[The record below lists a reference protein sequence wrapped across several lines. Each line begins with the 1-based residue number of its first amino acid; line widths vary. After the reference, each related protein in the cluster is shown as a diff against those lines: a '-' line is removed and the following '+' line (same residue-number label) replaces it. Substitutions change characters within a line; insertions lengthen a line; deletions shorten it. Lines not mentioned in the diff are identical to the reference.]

1 MLKRISVEHL
11 RTGMFIQELC
21 GSWME
26 HPFWRTAFVL
36 KDPGDITR
44 IRESGIKEVWID
56 THKGLDVPVGQAK
69 EESDTVVEQQL
80 EAVASSAPPIH
91 ERASLAQEMDRA
103 RKVCNKSKEAVAT
116 MFQEARMG
124 KALDADEA
132 LPLVEEISSSIMR
145 NPGALLSLARLK
157 NKDEYTYMHSVAV
170 CALMVA
176 LARQLG
182 LDDVQTKQAG
192 LAGML
197 HDVGKMMIPSEILD
211 KPGKLTDEEFAIIK
225 SHPEEGHKLLLE
237 GKNVSEAALDVCIH
251 HHEKT
256 DGSGYPHKLKADQIS
271 LFAKMGAVCD
281 VYDAITSNRPYKAG
295 WDPAESLKKMAE
307 WSKGHF
313 DEKVFQAFVKSVGIY
328 PTGSLIRLESGRLG
342 VVVDQS
348 EKSLL
353 APVVRVF
360 FSTKSGVY
368 IKPELIDLSRP
379 GTNDKI
385 VAREDAE
392 KWGIKNVENMWLS
405 VATA

>member
-1 MLKRISVEHL
+1 MLKRIGVEHL

-26 HPFWRTAFVL
+26 HPFWRTAFL
-36 KDPGDITR
+36 LTDAADITR

-56 THKGLDVPVGQAK
+56 THKGLDIPEGKAK
-69 EESDTVVEQQL
+69 EDSDLQVEQEL
-80 EAVASSAPPIH
+80 TEVASSAPKPV
-91 ERASLAQEMDRA
+91 ERASFAQEMDRA
-103 RKVCNKSKEAVAT
+103 RKICDKSKEAVAS

-170 CALMVA
+170 CALMIA
-176 LARQLG
+176 LAKQMG
-182 LDDVQTKQAG
+182 LDEAQTRQAG

-211 KPGKLTDEEFAIIK
+211 KPGKLTDEEFFIIK

-237 GKNVSEAALDVCIH
+237 GKNVNEVALDVCIH

-256 DGSGYPHKLKADQIS
+256 DGSGYPHKLKSDQITM
-271 LFAKMGAVCD
+271 FAKMGAVCD

-307 WSKGHF
+307 WCKGHF
-313 DEKVFQAFVKSVGIY
+313 DEKIFQSFVKSVGIY
-328 PTGSLIRLESGRLG
+328 PTGSLVRLESGRLA
-342 VVVDQS
+342 VVVDQGD
-348 EKSLL
+348 KSLL
-353 APVVRVF
+353 TPHVRVF

-368 IKPELIDLSRP
+368 IKPELIDLARN
-379 GTNDKI
+379 NDKI

-392 KWGIKNVENMWLS
+392 KWGIKNVEEMWLS
-405 VATA
+405 VVGVGN

>member
-11 RTGMFIQELC
+11 RPGMFIQELC

-26 HPFWRTAFVL
+26 HPFWRTAFLL

-56 THKGLDVPVGQAK
+56 THKGLDVPAGLAK
-69 EESDTVVEQQL
+69 EDSDTAVEQQL
-80 EAVASSAPPIH
+80 EAVASNASILH
-91 ERASLAQEMDRA
+91 ERVSLAQEMDRA
-103 RKVCNKSKEAVAT
+103 RKVCDKSKEAVAT

-132 LPLVEEISSSIMR
+132 LPLVEEISRSIMR

-176 LARQLG
+176 LAKQLG
-182 LDDVQTKQAG
+182 LDDGQTRQAG

-211 KPGKLTDEEFAIIK
+211 KPGKLTDEEFVIIK

-237 GKNVSEAALDVCIH
+237 GKNVSAVALDVCIH

-256 DGSGYPHKLKADQIS
+256 DGSGYPHKLKADEIS

-307 WSKGHF
+307 WCKGHF
-313 DEKVFQAFVKSVGIY
+313 DEKIFQAFVKSVGIY
-328 PTGSLIRLESGRLG
+328 PTGSLVRLNSGRLG

-348 EKSLL
+348 DKSLL

-368 IKPELIDLSRP
+368 IKPELIDLSHP
-379 GTNDKI
+379 STNDKI
-385 VAREDAE
+385 AAREDAE

-405 VATA
+405 VIAT

>member
-1 MLKRISVEHL
+1 MLKRIGVEHL

-26 HPFWRTAFVL
+26 HPFWRSAFLL
-36 KDPGDITR
+36 KDPADIDR
-44 IRESGIKEVWID
+44 IKDSGIKEVWID

-69 EESDTVVEQQL
+69 EESDTQVEQQL
-80 EAVASSAPPIH
+80 TEVAASAPRPQ
-91 ERASLAQEMDRA
+91 ERTSLAQEMDRA
-103 RKVCNKSKEAVAT
+103 RKICDKSKEAVAT

-176 LARQLG
+176 LAKQMG
-182 LDDVQTKQAG
+182 LDEAQTRQAG

-211 KPGKLTDEEFAIIK
+211 KPGKLTDEEFLVIK

-237 GKNVSEAALDVCIH
+237 GKNVNEVALDVCIH

-256 DGSGYPHKLKADQIS
+256 DGSGYPHKLKADEIS

-295 WDPAESLKKMAE
+295 WDPAESLRKMAE

-313 DEKVFQAFVKSVGIY
+313 DEKIFQSFVKSVGIY
-328 PTGSLIRLESGRLG
+328 PTGSLVRLESGRLG

-348 EKSLL
+348 DKSLL
-353 APVVRVF
+353 SPHVRVF

-368 IKPELIDLSRP
+368 IKPELIDLARN
-379 GTNDKI
+379 NDKI

-392 KWGIKNVENMWLS
+392 KWGIKNVEEMWLS
-405 VATA
+405 VASA

>member
-1 MLKRISVEHL
+1 MLKRISVDHL
-11 RTGMFIQELC
+11 QTGMFIQELC

-26 HPFWRTAFVL
+26 HPFWRSAFLL
-36 KDPGDITR
+36 KDPADIPR
-44 IRESGIKEVWID
+44 IRDSGIKEVWID

-69 EESDTVVEQQL
+69 EESDNQVEQQL
-80 EAVASSAPPIH
+80 TEVAASAPKPQ

-103 RKVCNKSKEAVAT
+103 RKICDKSKEAVAT

-176 LARQLG
+176 LAKQMG
-182 LDDVQTKQAG
+182 LDEAQTRQAG

-211 KPGKLTDEEFAIIK
+211 KPGKLTDEEFLVIK

-237 GKNVSEAALDVCIH
+237 GKNVNEVALDVCIH

-295 WDPAESLKKMAE
+295 WDPAESLRKMAE

-313 DEKVFQAFVKSVGIY
+313 DEKIFQSFVKSVGIY
-328 PTGSLIRLESGRLG
+328 PTGSLVRLESGRLG

-348 EKSLL
+348 DKSLL
-353 APVVRVF
+353 SPHVRVF

-368 IKPELIDLSRP
+368 IKPELIDLARN
-379 GTNDKI
+379 NDKI

-392 KWGIKNVENMWLS
+392 KWGIKNVEEMWLS
-405 VATA
+405 VASA

>member
-211 KPGKLTDEEFAIIK
+211 KPGKLTDEEFALMKQHTAYGLAVIRHSSENI
-225 SHPEEGHKLLLE
+225 EGDNFLSIAGE
-237 GKNVSEAALDVCIH
+237 IAIA
-251 HHEKT
+251 HHENW
-256 DGSGYPHKLKADQIS
+256 DGTGYPNS
-271 LFAKMGAVCD
+271 LAGT
-281 VYDAITSNRPYKAG
+281 AIP
-295 WDPAESLKKMAE
+295 L
-307 WSKGHF
+307 
-313 DEKVFQAFVKSVGIY
+313 
-328 PTGSLIRLESGRLG
+328 
-342 VVVDQS
+342 
-348 EKSLL
+348 
-353 APVVRVF
+353 
-360 FSTKSGVY
+360 
-368 IKPELIDLSRP
+368 
-379 GTNDKI
+379 
-385 VAREDAE
+385 
-392 KWGIKNVENMWLS
+392 
-405 VATA
+405 

>member
-1 MLKRISVEHL
+1 MLKRISVDHL
-11 RTGMFIQELC
+11 QTGMFIQELC

-26 HPFWRTAFVL
+26 HPFWRSAFLL
-36 KDPGDITR
+36 KDPADITR
-44 IRESGIKEVWID
+44 IRDSGIKEVWID

-69 EESDTVVEQQL
+69 EESDNQVEQQL
-80 EAVASSAPPIH
+80 TEVAASAPKPQ

-103 RKVCNKSKEAVAT
+103 RKICDKSKEAVAT

-176 LARQLG
+176 LAKQMG
-182 LDDVQTKQAG
+182 LDEAQTRQAG

-211 KPGKLTDEEFAIIK
+211 KPGKLTDEEFLIIK

-237 GKNVSEAALDVCIH
+237 GKNVNEMALDVCIH

-295 WDPAESLKKMAE
+295 WDPAESLRKMAE

-313 DEKVFQAFVKSVGIY
+313 DEKIFQSFVKSVGIY
-328 PTGSLIRLESGRLG
+328 PTGSLVRLESGRLG

-348 EKSLL
+348 DKSLL
-353 APVVRVF
+353 TPHVRVF

-368 IKPELIDLSRP
+368 IKPELIDLARN
-379 GTNDKI
+379 NDKI

-392 KWGIKNVENMWLS
+392 KWGIKNVEEMWLS
-405 VATA
+405 VASA